1 MDKQQ
6 REAELPS
13 MHAAP
18 FHGMPAV
25 QVKAEEQLHTSF
37 PEEKLGAAGG
47 PQQADLLQVG
57 DVCQHAHYPKL

>member
-1 MDKQQ
+1 
-6 REAELPS
+6 